1 MDNRK
6 HLVYNFGGQ
15 ELEEAADDDVLDWST
30 RSIPTARSLVFSNTE
45 KTLARPRRTGR
56 GTRNEVK
63 NRMKNI
69 GAHLNNVV
77 LEKKKRMESYIKD
90 VVKDCDRHIKQHW
103 KVLQDEVRDFKIEYT
118 EQIITLFQQWDSDMK
133 KLGDLEEN
141 LTNSFC
147 QQQKT
152 FQQIRSQQRH
162 SLKELKQANEKF
174 LKGMENLEKDKS
186 NVLSSVHNEFKKQ
199 MVFLQSKIT
208 DG

>member
-6 HLVYNFGGQ
+6 HLVYNFGG
-15 ELEEAADDDVLDWST
+15 EEVADDDFPECST
-30 RSIPTARSLVFSNTE
+30 HSIPTARSLVFSNTE
-45 KTLARPRRTGR
+45 KALVRPRRTGR
-56 GTRNEVK
+56 GPRNEVK

-69 GAHLNNVV
+69 GAHLNNAV

-103 KVLQDEVRDFKIEYT
+103 KVHQDEVRDFKIEYT

-133 KLGDLEEN
+133 KVGDLEDN
-141 LTNSFC
+141 LTNSFY

-152 FQQIRSQQRH
+152 FQQIRSRQSH
-162 SLKELKQANEKF
+162 SLKALTQANEKF
-174 LKGMENLEKDKS
+174 LKGMENLEKDKNS
-186 NVLSSVHNEFKKQ
+186 VLSSVQCEFKKQ